1 MDQKKIISL
10 IKLLDDPDQVIF
22 EAIEK
27 QLIRA
32 GIDIVP
38 ELEKTWEGSLNEL
51 LQERVENLIHTV
63 QQNNVKDRL
72 REWVNGGASELLEG
86 VYILARSQF
95 PELEYEEVESAIEKI
110 KHDVW
115 LELAPNLTALEKVR
129 ILNHIIF
136 EVHKF
141 SGNISNY
148 YSPRNSYINQ
158 VLELKKGNP
167 ISIAIVY
174 TVVAQR
180 LGIPIY
186 GVNLPK
192 NFILAYKDEVSS
204 IRTFEEDENDSVLF
218 YINPFNRGAVFGRK
232 EIDYFVKQQKI
243 QKQKAF
249 YVPCGNI
256 EIVQRVILNLIVSY
270 EKLAYPDK
278 IQDLQDLYKI
288 VKL

>member
-1 MDQKKIISL
+1 MDSKKVISL
-10 IKLLDDPDQVIF
+10 IKLLDDPDPEIF

-27 QLIRA
+27 QLVTE
-32 GIDIVP
+32 GIGIVP
-38 ELEKTWEGSLNEL
+38 ELEKAWEGTLNEV
-51 LQERVENLIHTV
+51 LQQRVENLVHTV
-63 QQNNVKDRL
+63 QFNDVKQKL
-72 REWVNGGASELLEG
+72 REWVNGGASDLLEG
-86 VYILARSQF
+86 VFLLAKSQF
-95 PELEYEEVESAIEKI
+95 PDLKLEEVDAKIEEI

-115 LELAPNLTALEKVR
+115 LELTPSLTALEKVK

-158 VLELKKGNP
+158 VLELHKGNP
-167 ISIAIVY
+167 ISLSIVY
-174 TVVAQR
+174 TLVARR
-180 LGIPIY
+180 LNIPIY

-204 IRTFEEDENDSVLF
+204 IKTLEDDNDSVLF

-232 EIDYFVKQQKI
+232 EIDYYVKQQKI
-243 QKQKAF
+243 EPQQAF

-256 EIVQRVILNLIVSY
+256 EIVQRVVLNLIVSY

-278 IQDLQDLYKI
+278 ISDLQELFKI